1 MRYFVCFCY
10 EEEGRIDFG
19 HTAIEMDHVVTEYR
33 DIIEM
38 ERRLEEKIGIVHPTL
53 LDYKLLGSPA
63 FEYARCGDAETLRV
77 TGSSMTFAPDINVNV
92 VSGGGTGMSAE
103 EVARKIQK
111 AIISQISRVS
121 KGQE

>member
-10 EEEGRIDFG
+10 EEEGKTGFG
-19 HTAIEMDHVVTEYR
+19 NTTIEMDDVVTGYR

-38 ERRLEEKIGIVHPTL
+38 ERRLEAKIKIVHPIL

-63 FEYARCGDAETLRV
+63 FEYARCGDTETLRV
-77 TGSSMTFAPDINVNV
+77 TGNSMTLTPDIK
-92 VSGGGTGMSAE
+92 VSIGSDGGAGIGGIVRGIAE
-103 EVARKIQK
+103 TIDKMLI
-111 AIISQISRVS
+111 S